1 MRIGEVAHAART
13 TTKTL
18 RFYEDQGLLPA
29 PGRTPSGY
37 RTYGQAVLG
46 RLDFIRRS
54 RAAGLSLAQIREV
67 LDIRDGGESP
77 CERVTDLLAARLDA
91 LHQQIADLKALH
103 ETIAAL
109 RDRATTTDLATC
121 TPDQVCR
128 YV

>member
-67 LDIRDGGESP
+67 LHIRDGGEAP

-91 LHQQIADLKALH
+91 LDQQIADLKALH